1 MNLQPTDYKSVA
13 LPLRHTSEYRL
24 HRVPSGNWSVPASL
38 LPESERE
45 TNGTNVSVHTEAACE
60 EKLARLIAEIAAE
73 KKRRKQAE
81 LAG

>member
-1 MNLQPTDYKSVA
+1 MNDYMKA
-13 LPLRHTSEYRL
+13 LHQRFFW
-24 HRVPSGNWSVPASL
+24 NWSVPASL

-45 TNGTNVSVHTEAACE
+45 TNGTNVSVHTEAACK

>member
-1 MNLQPTDYKSVA
+1 MTTWEPC
-13 LPLRHTSEYRL
+13 TSGS
-24 HRVPSGNWSVPASL
+24 SGNWSVLASL

-45 TNGTNVSVHTEAACE
+45 TNGTNVSVHTEAACK